1 MAAIALEHVS
11 VDFPIYGASS
21 RSFKKRLLSMGS
33 GGRIS
38 RDAKER
44 VTVHA
49 LRDVTLRIAEGDRV
63 GVIGPNGAGK
73 STLLRTVA
81 GIYEPTAG
89 RVLVGGR
96 ITTLFSLNV
105 GIEQE
110 ATGFENI
117 TLRGLAAGMSR
128 REIEQRAANIA
139 DFTELGEHLNLPLHT
154 YSTGMRARL
163 AFAIATAVEPDILL
177 MDEWIGA
184 GDAAF
189 IEKARKR
196 LQAVVDSARVL
207 VLASH
212 NEGLLKRV
220 CNRIIELDGG
230 QVRRTG
236 NTETVLH
243 SERKTPAPR
252 GMS

>member
-1 MAAIALEHVS
+1 MAVIALEHVS
-11 VDFPIYGASS
+11 VDFPIYGAST
-21 RSFKKRLLSMGS
+21 RSLKKSLLSIGS

-38 RDAKER
+38 RDARER
-44 VTVHA
+44 VTVRA
-49 LRDVTLRIAEGDRV
+49 LRDITLRIGEGERV

-89 RVLVGGR
+89 RVLVSGR
-96 ITTLFSLNV
+96 VTTLFSLNV

-154 YSTGMRARL
+154 YSDGMRARL
-163 AFAIATAVEPDILL
+163 AFAISTAVEPDIVL
-177 MDEWIGA
+177 MDEWISA
-184 GDAAF
+184 GDLAF
-189 IEKARKR
+189 REKVRKR
-196 LQAVVDSARVL
+196 LEVVVDGARVL

-212 NEGLLKRV
+212 NENLLKRL
-220 CNRIIELDGG
+220 CNRIVELQDG
-230 QVRRTG
+230 QVRCTG
-236 NTETVLH
+236 DPQTVL
-243 SERKTPAPR
+243 EKRI
-252 GMS
+252 